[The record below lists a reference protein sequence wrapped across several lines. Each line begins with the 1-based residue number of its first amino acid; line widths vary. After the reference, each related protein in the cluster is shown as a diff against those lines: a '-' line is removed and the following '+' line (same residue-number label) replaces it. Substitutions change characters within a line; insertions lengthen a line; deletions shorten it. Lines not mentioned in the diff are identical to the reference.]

1 MPGMWRARS
10 SETRPAQRICTVHP
24 DSPMPKMPWNRERDR
39 ETLQTLQ
46 GERSSTGKKE
56 AAGSCAGGGGERANS
71 KGEGWRGHGPERPR
85 RWFLYSIASEDP
97 FKVSKRLGGC

>member
-24 DSPMPKMPWNRERDR
+24 DSPMPKMPRNRERHR

-46 GERSSTGKKE
+46 GERSSTGKEE
-56 AAGSCAGGGGERANS
+56 AAGSCAGGGRETADTRV
-71 KGEGWRGHGPERPR
+71 EGGRGHGPEWAHRG
-85 RWFLYSIASEDP
+85 RWYSLASESP
-97 FKVSKRLGGC
+97 LAVHKRAG

>member
-46 GERSSTGKKE
+46 GERSSTGKEE
-56 AAGSCAGGGGERANS
+56 AAGSCAGGGGKWPDSKVER
-71 KGEGWRGHGPERPR
+71 WRENGPEWAR
-85 RWFLYSIASEDP
+85 RGLVYLIASEAA
-97 FKVSKRLGGC
+97 FQV